1 LAGEAS
7 KPSLFTRNATGLIR
21 ELSAFAVFA
30 WAIVYFPWLSSWAGI
45 FWVTPEYYVNV
56 NYYASLGVWAI
67 IAVVIV
73 LLYWQMTAIMP
84 RSGGDYVFVSRTI
97 NPLVGFIAG
106 FLFFIAI
113 IVSAGS
119 GPFWAFAES
128 GSQLWFA
135 GNVLHNSFMANLGSS
150 ITPFGATPNFN
161 LMFGLG
167 LIILAAGAT
176 VTLIGGRLLRSV
188 IYAFFAYAFI
198 TLVVV
203 VAIFLTTSHA
213 QFVSDYNVNAAAF
226 TNSTSNIFTQA
237 KQLGYTPGASLANLS
252 AVIPLLF
259 VSIGPY
265 PVLQMVGGEIKNP
278 RRSLL
283 YGLVGAEIL
292 SIGVWFAL
300 TFLLDHVISISFI
313 EAWTKAPSGGGG
325 FPPVPTIFVGAI
337 APNALLAWFI
347 FGGLFVSNLGW
358 SWLGFTF
365 LSRLVMS
372 WSFDRV
378 VPESFSYVSPRFR
391 TPIRAAALICAI
403 AIIPM
408 YLEFYTTFL
417 GTQVNSI
424 FLLALVW
431 ILTSIAAIVLPFR
444 KKDIY
449 KGWGGQI
456 GGVPTISML
465 GAIGLVVFGYLA
477 YNSVTNPAI
486 GPFEVGAQEFI
497 IAIFAAAIVIYLA
510 SYFYHKSRNLN
521 LNAVFNELPPE

>member
-1 LAGEAS
+1 LADS
-7 KPSLFTRNATGLIR
+7 VKQSLFTRNATGLIR

-30 WAIVYFPWLSSWAGI
+30 WAIAYFPWLSSWAGI
-45 FWVTPEYYVNV
+45 FWVTPTYYRNV
-56 NYYASLGVWAI
+56 DDYASLGVWAI

-84 RSGGDYVFVSRTI
+84 RSGGDYVFVSRTLAPI
-97 NPLVGFIAG
+97 LGFIAG

-119 GPFWAFAES
+119 GPYWAFAES

-135 GNVLHNSFMANLGSS
+135 GSVLHNSFMTNLGNS
-150 ITPFGATPNFN
+150 ITPFGLTPNDA
-161 LMFGLG
+161 LMFGIG
-167 LIILAAGAT
+167 LVILAIGAT
-176 VTLIGGRLLRSV
+176 VTLVGGKVLRYV
-188 IYAFFAYAFI
+188 IYAFFAYAFL
-198 TLVVV
+198 TLLVVV
-203 VAIFLTTSHA
+203 GILLTTSHA
-213 QFVSDYNVNAAAF
+213 QFVADYNANAASF
-226 TNSTSNIFTQA
+226 TNSTSNIFLQA
-237 KQLGYTPGASLANLS
+237 QQAGYTPGTSLANLS

-278 RRSLL
+278 RKSLL
-283 YGLVGAEIL
+283 YGLVGAEFL
-292 SIGVWFAL
+292 SIAVWFGL
-300 TFLLDHVISISFI
+300 TYLLDRVITISFI
-313 EAWTKAPSGGGG
+313 EAWTVAPSGGYG
-325 FPPVPTIFVGAI
+325 FSPVPTIFVSAVVPS
-337 APNALLAWFI
+337 AALAWFI

-378 VPESFSYVSPRFR
+378 IPESFSYVSPRFR
-391 TPIRAAALICAI
+391 TPVRAAALICAV
-403 AIIPM
+403 AVIPM

-431 ILTSIAAIVLPFR
+431 ILTSIAAIVLPLR
-444 KKDIY
+444 KKDLY
-449 KGWGGQI
+449 KGWAGQMGRI
-456 GGVPTISML
+456 PTISVL
-465 GAIGLVVFGYLA
+465 GVIGLIVFGYLA

-486 GPFEVGAQEFI
+486 GPFQLGAQEFI
-497 IAIFAAAIVIYLA
+497 IAIFAAAIAIYVA
-510 SYFYHKSRNLN
+510 SYFYHKNRNLN

>member
-1 LAGEAS
+1 MAGDSAKQS
-7 KPSLFTRNATGLIR
+7 IFTRNATGLIR

-30 WAIVYFPWLSSWAGI
+30 WAIAYFPWLSSWAGI
-45 FWVTPEYYVNV
+45 FWVTPTYYRNV
-56 NYYASLGVWAI
+56 NYYASLGVWAV

-97 NPLVGFIAG
+97 APIVGFVAG

-119 GPFWAFAES
+119 GPYWAFAES

-135 GNVLHNSFMANLGSS
+135 GSVLHNAFMTSLGNAY
-150 ITPFGATPNFN
+150 TPFGASPDKYA
-161 LMFGLG
+161 MFGIG
-167 LIILAAGAT
+167 LILLGAGAA
-176 VTLIGGRLLRSV
+176 VTLVGGRLLRNV

-198 TLVVV
+198 TLIVV
-203 VAIFLTTSHA
+203 VAIFLTTSHS
-213 QFVSDYNVNAAAF
+213 QFLADYNANAAAF
-226 TNSTSNIFTQA
+226 TNTTSNIFTQA
-237 KQLGYTPGASLANLS
+237 KQAGYTPGASLANLS
-252 AVIPLLF
+252 FIIPLLF

-283 YGLVGAEIL
+283 YGLVGAELL
-292 SIGVWFAL
+292 SIAVWFAL
-300 TFLLDHVISISFI
+300 TYLLDHVISISFI
-313 EAWTKAPSGGGG
+313 EAWTVAPSGGFG
-325 FPPVPTIFVGAI
+325 FSPVPTIFVSAI
-337 APNALLAWFI
+337 VPSAALAWFI
-347 FGGLFVSNLGW
+347 FGGLFVSNMGW

-378 VPESFSYVSPRFR
+378 IPESFSYVSPRFR
-391 TPIRAAALICAI
+391 TPIYAAALICGI
-403 AIIPM
+403 AVIPM
-408 YLEFYTTFL
+408 YLEFFTSFL
-417 GTQVNSI
+417 STQVNSI

-431 ILTSIAAIVLPFR
+431 MLTSIAAIVLPFR

-449 KGWGGQI
+449 KGWAGKT
-456 GGVPTISML
+456 GGVPTISIL
-465 GAIGLVVFGYLA
+465 GVIGLFVFGYLA
-477 YNSVTNPAI
+477 YNSAINPAI
-486 GPFEVGAQEFI
+486 GPFEASAQIFI
-497 IAIFAAAIVIYLA
+497 IAIFAVAIAIYAA
-510 SYFYHKSRNLN
+510 SYFYHKGRNLN